1 MEQIELNLTVNEV
14 NEVLAALAERPFRL
28 VADLI
33 AKVHKQ
39 ASNQVVKPPE
49 GLVEG

>member
-33 AKVHKQ
+33 AKVHRQ
-39 ASNQVVKPPE
+39 ASTQAQNPSESP
-49 GLVEG
+49 LSP